1 VNVADRIRLGF
12 DRFNRRDWEAI
23 ARGLPEHFE
32 AVDHLDEQSARGPHA
47 FREITTANG
56 DLAFADLQMEPTE
69 IVPLSAQGERV
80 IVVVRILAT
89 ASGGTSGV
97 PVDSSSPRSG
107 PSSRECLSASSSSAP
122 GTKRLR
128 PPAASERVGRSRGKR
143 PKEDPC
149 PTAQG

>member
-97 PVDSSSPRSG
+97 PVDSELAQIWAFESG
-107 PSSRECLSASSSSAP
+107 VPVRFEQFRTWDEALAAAGRE
-122 GTKRLR
+122 
-128 PPAASERVGRSRGKR
+128 
-143 PKEDPC
+143 
-149 PTAQG
+149 